1 MDFKDAIISKN
12 ALNEFRDAI
21 LQMETKNKAIGKPP
35 LRELEYYIGFNKL
48 STYETKEGINNVIEY
63 FKNVMSE
70 SYDNFFEYDYI
81 VSRRNLLD
89 LARIILA
96 IDGYAINPSGIPYGK
111 QRELRY
117 GKSMR
122 RIMTANQNLLLSDM
136 LKRQFPSEQE
146 EMDVYRDFMRGKYAK
161 NIFTEEAVGKHLD
174 EMQERFELPNE
185 EIQYAKNKE
194 KTDAFVKMCNI
205 QCAMNGAKDFCP
217 ITWDY
222 LHSCVINCMINYD
235 APMTD
240 SLKIMHSVIGVF
252 LNFEEQCLSYG
263 INAFSYPMLTN
274 EALKAQEFQTEEND
288 ERMHEI
294 PLLLAEYTNA
304 VNGYNTSN
312 IHKNLVL
319 ITDIALKKP
328 IEMYLSCILSELYPN
343 KQQRADETYYIWRDA
358 WVAALRADASSA
370 KK

>member
-1 MDFKDAIISKN
+1 MDFKDAIISKS
-12 ALNEFRDAI
+12 AINEFRDAI
-21 LQMETKNKAIGKPP
+21 LQMETKNKTIGKPP

-81 VSRRNLLD
+81 VSHRNLLD

-185 EIQYAKNKE
+185 EIQHAKNKE
-194 KTDAFVKMCNI
+194 KTDAFVKMCI
-205 QCAMNGAKDFCP
+205 
-217 ITWDY
+217 
-222 LHSCVINCMINYD
+222 
-235 APMTD
+235 
-240 SLKIMHSVIGVF
+240 
-252 LNFEEQCLSYG
+252 
-263 INAFSYPMLTN
+263 
-274 EALKAQEFQTEEND
+274 FQ
-288 ERMHEI
+288 
-294 PLLLAEYTNA
+294 
-304 VNGYNTSN
+304 
-312 IHKNLVL
+312 
-319 ITDIALKKP
+319 
-328 IEMYLSCILSELYPN
+328 
-343 KQQRADETYYIWRDA
+343 
-358 WVAALRADASSA
+358 
-370 KK
+370 

>member
-185 EIQYAKNKE
+185 EIQYAKSYLTIQKMRYKDKLEFEIDVDPSVNMIPI
-194 KTDAFVKMCNI
+194 VK
-205 QCAMNGAKDFCP
+205 
-217 ITWDY
+217 
-222 LHSCVINCMINYD
+222 
-235 APMTD
+235 
-240 SLKIMHSVIGVF
+240 
-252 LNFEEQCLSYG
+252 
-263 INAFSYPMLTN
+263 
-274 EALKAQEFQTEEND
+274 
-288 ERMHEI
+288 
-294 PLLLAEYTNA
+294 
-304 VNGYNTSN
+304 
-312 IHKNLVL
+312 LVL
-319 ITDIALKKP
+319 QP
-328 IEMYLSCILSELYPN
+328 IIEN
-343 KQQRADETYYIWRDA
+343 A
-358 WVAALRADASSA
+358 
-370 KK
+370 

>member
-1 MDFKDAIISKN
+1 MDFKDAIISKS
-12 ALNEFRDAI
+12 AINEFRDAI
-21 LQMETKNKAIGKPP
+21 LQMETKNKTIGKPP

-81 VSRRNLLD
+81 VSHRNLLD

-194 KTDAFVKMCNI
+194 KTDAFVKV
-205 QCAMNGAKDFCP
+205 
-217 ITWDY
+217 
-222 LHSCVINCMINYD
+222 S
-235 APMTD
+235 
-240 SLKIMHSVIGVF
+240 
-252 LNFEEQCLSYG
+252 
-263 INAFSYPMLTN
+263 
-274 EALKAQEFQTEEND
+274 
-288 ERMHEI
+288 
-294 PLLLAEYTNA
+294 
-304 VNGYNTSN
+304 
-312 IHKNLVL
+312 
-319 ITDIALKKP
+319 
-328 IEMYLSCILSELYPN
+328 
-343 KQQRADETYYIWRDA
+343 
-358 WVAALRADASSA
+358 
-370 KK
+370 